1 MRTERFG
8 VVQVI
13 IQIVITEFSFHG
25 SQLIQ
30 PFRWCR
36 RNLHTTF
43 SMLLIGFAT
52 LEQHQ

>member
-1 MRTERFG
+1 MHGELFG

-13 IQIVITEFSFHG
+13 IQLAITKFSFHG

-30 PFRWCR
+30 PSGGAAESY
-36 RNLHTTF
+36 TPPS
-43 SMLLIGFAT
+43 SMLSIGFAT